1 MIALHI
7 SIYFLVLLGVVTI
20 FFNREKKLKKELHS
34 VKQEKVNLLLENGRS
49 KFFNS
54 TNIKLYISY
63 GKCKICRGFDTIW

>member
-7 SIYFLVLLGVVTI
+7 SIYFLVLLGVV
-20 FFNREKKLKKELHS
+20 NREKKLKKELHS